1 MPVKMVELGAWIEEW
16 NQGAVTEG
24 SGSRDAPGES
34 SHLMERFLAALTDPA
49 ALAPVIENLALWTAA
64 CDHLRMCG
72 ACRSGLVA
80 LATLGDT
87 PEGALGALLAHAAQG
102 ELAATT
108 IPLKARNPRPRRKGS
123 APARAASTPG
133 AAALASYVAIV
144 QEQGMA
150 AAMKQL
156 PDVARH
162 LRGCLRCRRDVA
174 DALAA
179 LQALAASAK

>member
-1 MPVKMVELGAWIEEW
+1 MVELGTWLEEW

-34 SHLMERFLAALTDPA
+34 SHLTERLLAALTDPA
-49 ALAPVIENLALWTAA
+49 ALAPVMENLALWTAA

-87 PEGALGALLAHAAQG
+87 PEGALGALLAHAAHG
-102 ELAATT
+102 GLATATT
-108 IPLKARNPRPRRKGS
+108 IPLKARNPRSRRKGR
-123 APARAASTPG
+123 APAKAAPAPD

-144 QEQGMA
+144 QDKGMA
-150 AAMKQL
+150 AATKQL
-156 PDVARH
+156 PNVARH

-179 LQALAASAK
+179 LQSLDIGPVQK